1 MVFEILFI
9 PFIFIFQLFNLSK
22 NFILFCFAI
31 FNKTTSYDS
40 FFSLNAGLVWKDQ
53 YIDKTYPYFDLID
66 FFVSSL
72 ITFPFVQKYNFN
84 TKK

>member
-1 MVFEILFI
+1 MDFRMVFEILFI

-40 FFSLNAGLVWKDQ
+40 FFSLNAGLV
-53 YIDKTYPYFDLID
+53 
-66 FFVSSL
+66 
-72 ITFPFVQKYNFN
+72 
-84 TKK
+84 